1 MPFQTIEQQPNYD
14 PNGNRVEN
22 HELAKELRELYELP
36 PISIEQAIISA
47 ADIITNLNGFLKKY
61 ATTTDYGETHLDAIK
76 YSREN
81 IS

>member
-14 PNGNRVEN
+14 PNGILVEN
-22 HELAKELRELYELP
+22 HELAKELRELFDLP
-36 PISIEQAIISA
+36 PISTEQAIISA
-47 ADIITNLNGFLKKY
+47 TDIITNLNGFLKKY
-61 ATTTDYGETHLDAIK
+61 ATSTDYGETHLDAIK

>member
-1 MPFQTIEQQPNYD
+1 MPFQTIEQQVNYD
-14 PNGNRVEN
+14 PNGTLVEN
-22 HELAKELRELYELP
+22 DELAKELRDLYDLH
-36 PISIEQAIISA
+36 PISTEQAVISA

-61 ATTTDYGETHLDAIK
+61 ATSTDYGETHLDAIK

>member
-1 MPFQTIEQQPNYD
+1 MPFQTIEQRPNYD
-14 PNGNRVEN
+14 PNGILVEN
-22 HELAKELRELYELP
+22 HELAKELRELYDLP
-36 PISIEQAIISA
+36 PISTEQAIISA